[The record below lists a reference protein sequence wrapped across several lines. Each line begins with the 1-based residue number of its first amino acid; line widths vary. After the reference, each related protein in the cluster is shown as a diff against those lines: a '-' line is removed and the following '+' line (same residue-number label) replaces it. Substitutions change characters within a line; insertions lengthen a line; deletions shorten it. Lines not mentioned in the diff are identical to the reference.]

1 MHIPDGM
8 LPAGICIAGYGL
20 TAAGV
25 AVALKKINKLANPR
39 QEIPRVSVLTAA
51 FFVAS
56 WIHIPLPPAS
66 VHLLLNGLL
75 GALAGSFAF
84 PAVLIALFLQA
95 VMFGHGGLTTLGV
108 NQLIMGVPAVL
119 AAITFRSCR
128 GMAAGKKW
136 GMPVIGCITGIIGIG
151 FSLLLFLLVLL
162 QFIPADVDPAAEKTA
177 VYATVLAHLP
187 LAAIE
192 GAFSALVLT
201 YLQRIK
207 PELLARVR

>member
-25 AVALKKINKLANPR
+25 AIALKKINKLANPR
-39 QEIPRVSVLTAA
+39 QEIPKVSLLTAA

-75 GALAGSFAF
+75 GSLTGSFAF
-84 PAVLIALFLQA
+84 PAVVIALFLQA
-95 VMFGHGGLTTLGV
+95 VIFGHGGLTTLGV

-119 AAITFRSCR
+119 AAVIFRNCR

-136 GMPVIGCITGIIGIG
+136 GMPVIGCITGIIGVG

-162 QFIPADVDPAAEKTA
+162 QFIPANVDPVAEKVA
-177 VYATVLAHLP
+177 IYATVFAHLP
-187 LAAIE
+187 LAVME
-192 GAFSALVLT
+192 GVFNALVLT
-201 YLQRIK
+201 YLQKIK
-207 PELLARVR
+207 PELLAQVR